1 MPDFRFSGHESFPC
15 RYAWLPKAVAALQ
28 QNPQIF
34 SEEREAISELGVGKN
49 MVRAIRFWIVV
60 MGIAEVIDH
69 QLVVTP
75 FGKALLGSEG
85 LDRFLEDRRTLWLL
99 HWMLLSHENDPLFAW
114 DYLFNR
120 WGHPDMTRTEVL
132 RVFEQEAK
140 RMERTLSRTTLE
152 QHFDVFLHTYVTSNA
167 RRAESRED
175 NLDSP
180 FVDLELIEVIG
191 ERRVGKTGR
200 SEPVY
205 AFRREPKPDITPE
218 LFVFCLLDYWSKRQV
233 NESTL
238 TFRDVSTN
246 VGSIGQVF
254 KLSEPDIRE
263 RLERLEKQSNGLLVY
278 QESASVQRIVCPN
291 RRMIR
296 QLDLLLPAVY
306 HCSELAA
313 AHAN

>member
-34 SEEREAISELGVGKN
+34 SDEREAISELGVGKN

-75 FGKALLGSEG
+75 FGNALLGSEG

-205 AFRREPKPDITPE
+205 AFRRDPKPDITPE

-296 QLDLLLPAVY
+296 QLDLLPAVY
-306 HCSELAA
+306 HRSELAA

>member
-34 SEEREAISELGVGKN
+34 SDEREAISELGVGKN

-69 QLVVTP
+69 QLAVTP

-167 RRAESRED
+167 HRAESRED

-291 RRMIR
+291 RRIIR
-296 QLDLLLPAVY
+296 QLDLLPAVY
-306 HCSELAA
+306 HRSELAA

>member
-34 SEEREAISELGVGKN
+34 SDEREAISELGVGKN
-49 MVRAIRFWIVV
+49 MVRSIRFWIVV

-69 QLVVTP
+69 HLVVTP

-99 HWMLLSHENDPLFAW
+99 HWMLLSHVNDPLFAW

-132 RVFEQEAK
+132 RVFEQETK

-205 AFRREPKPDITPE
+205 AFRRDPKPDITPE

-246 VGSIGQVF
+246 IGSIGQVF

-263 RLERLEKQSNGLLVY
+263 RLERLEKQSNGLMVY

-291 RRMIR
+291 RRIFR
-296 QLDLLLPAVY
+296 QLDLLPAVY
-306 HCSELAA
+306 HRSEIAA